1 MTKLGRT
8 PFGLAACEAELEE
21 LKQFETEY
29 SELYFDDTPF
39 NGPSIQPETYL
50 IIGRRGSGKTAL
62 TQYFSF
68 QTEINNP
75 IYIDVNEPKEF
86 QRVLSEIS
94 ARASEAR
101 QIAIPRLE
109 KVWQY
114 VIWCVIFEH
123 TRKQS
128 PAISEACDGACST
141 GRVSHLINSMF
152 ERLMNWLHEPSEQIV
167 DMRIEQLI
175 SNEQFEAGKKEV
187 LKIAS
192 KRPIIIAFDTLEKCN
207 TNDDALMN
215 AMAALV
221 QCAADFNLKYRRKGI
236 HLKVF
241 MLGEV
246 FPYLEEDVLQNPS
259 KSIQDPVYLFWRPK
273 DLLRLISWRFYC
285 HLQANDLLLPQ
296 SKGQINWTNHR
307 EVLDK
312 MWIPYFGEYLNN
324 SRGLREHTFS
334 YVLRHTQMRPRQLIL
349 MCNAIARRAQESGRF
364 PKASEKDVLTAIKD
378 IEPALAREIINSFSE
393 TYGNV
398 GGIVDALKTIPM
410 VFKGNELDRRASQ
423 SASAWKDGYTQD
435 RFRRLVTELGIVG
448 LVRRHNEEAGY
459 IDADFEYSLKE
470 RLTVT
475 HRDTCVIH
483 PMFYSR
489 LNVEFNSPSRVMPFS
504 TEREEQETDGVFA

>member
-21 LKQFETEY
+21 LKQLETEY

-123 TRKQS
+123 TRKHSQ
-128 PAISEACDGACST
+128 AISDACDGACST
-141 GRVSHLINSMF
+141 GRVSHLIDSMF
-152 ERLMNWLHEPSEQIV
+152 ERLMNWLHEPSDQIV

-207 TNDDALMN
+207 ISDDSLMN

-221 QCAADFNLKYRRKGI
+221 QCAADFNLRYRRK
-236 HLKVF
+236 
-241 MLGEV
+241 
-246 FPYLEEDVLQNPS
+246 
-259 KSIQDPVYLFWRPK
+259 
-273 DLLRLISWRFYC
+273 
-285 HLQANDLLLPQ
+285 
-296 SKGQINWTNHR
+296 
-307 EVLDK
+307 
-312 MWIPYFGEYLNN
+312 
-324 SRGLREHTFS
+324 
-334 YVLRHTQMRPRQLIL
+334 
-349 MCNAIARRAQESGRF
+349 
-364 PKASEKDVLTAIKD
+364 
-378 IEPALAREIINSFSE
+378 
-393 TYGNV
+393 
-398 GGIVDALKTIPM
+398 
-410 VFKGNELDRRASQ
+410 
-423 SASAWKDGYTQD
+423 
-435 RFRRLVTELGIVG
+435 
-448 LVRRHNEEAGY
+448 
-459 IDADFEYSLKE
+459 
-470 RLTVT
+470 
-475 HRDTCVIH
+475 
-483 PMFYSR
+483 
-489 LNVEFNSPSRVMPFS
+489 
-504 TEREEQETDGVFA
+504 